1 MLLTKFLETTW
12 TPSNRIHLENKGYK
26 YKYRGKIL
34 IKIEDLPL
42 KSSKRVDVLCDYCA
56 EEGKETITSISY
68 SDYTRR
74 KNGKVNKDC
83 CFACQ
88 PKKNKEIKKYL
99 FENNQLSSS
108 NSGYWSFKEN
118 RLKGVKNYIEK
129 YGTIIMVSSYPETIA
144 LKDACYKFNETPL
157 QLALELGYDIN
168 NIYKKLITKNKNI
181 SDDIKIWFNEPNNI
195 IETIKPLL
203 LKYKRFP
210 TINEIINET
219 NITKNIIE
227 KHGGSKGLRKLLNYN
242 DKNDLIDD
250 RGCYNK
256 STYEY
261 ITAQFLIHNDVSYLR
276 EQRPFRNRKYR
287 SDFQF
292 ILNSGEIIHV
302 EVWGYSLNN
311 TYKRG
316 IDYNKKRKIK
326 ESLYDKYNLKLISIE
341 SELFLLSYDEIQK
354 ELYNI
359 FKDILNLSL
368 KNIKQEYIIPP
379 NKLTDSEIIYNL
391 KSINNDNKFPPIQQ
405 IVKLGLG
412 SYIREIQKRYGN
424 IYYFLKKH
432 NLLSN
437 NFYYPKE
444 YWNDVNNLFDNMRY
458 MIKTYNRVLTRWEIN
473 KFTKNDYILSLGI
486 HQIMV
491 KHFGSILNCKL
502 EFFSL
507 FVLKELNPLPEYEIN
522 WLTEIVEK
530 RGNYKN
536 KATQEQRDF
545 ANKILIQ
552 SKYNNIRKVG

>member
-1 MLLTKFLETTW
+1 
-12 TPSNRIHLENKGYK
+12 
-26 YKYRGKIL
+26 L